1 MKSVRISQRVLVTV
15 FTLILTASAAH
26 AAAPEL
32 ISQNELLG
40 RIEAGKAPLILD
52 VRTGGEYSRG
62 HVPGA
67 VNIPHTKLADR
78 IKRISDHRFNEVVV
92 YCEQGPRANF
102 AEIVLQQNGFQKV
115 RHLDGD
121 MSAWR
126 DAGLPVDR

>member
-1 MKSVRISQRVLVTV
+1 MKSVQFTRRAAIPV
-15 FTLILTASAAH
+15 FALILAASAAY
-26 AAAPEL
+26 AATPGL
-32 ISQNELLG
+32 ISQNELMG

-52 VRTGGEYSRG
+52 VRSGGEYSRG

-67 VNIPHTKLADR
+67 VNIPHTKLMDR
-78 IKRISDHRFNEVVV
+78 IERISDHKSNEVVV

-102 AEIVLQQNGFQKV
+102 AEIILRHNGFLKV

-126 DAGLPVDR
+126 EADLPIER